1 MPATAAIP
9 EGMAELLQVLVVV
22 VVVVAVVVRAQAV
35 PTSTLFYRRLRLKNQ
50 G

>member
-9 EGMAELLQVLVVV
+9 EGMAELLQVLV
-22 VVVVAVVVRAQAV
+22 VVVRAQAV